1 MELKQVNFSYNANHP
16 LINQFSAKV
25 PQGKILSIIGPN
37 GAGKTTLLRLL
48 TGQLI
53 PDSGQVLVDNQPL
66 ADLDAKERAT
76 KIAIV
81 SQQHH
86 VLDEMTV
93 SDVVKMGRR
102 PFHSLLATISDE
114 EVAPFLEQVQL
125 TKMATRNIASLSGGQ
140 QQRVWIAM
148 ALAQEPE
155 YLFLDEPT
163 TYLDVRYQTELMA
176 LIQKLQADKKMTVIL
191 ILHDINQAMKISD
204 EIWLLKDGQLIA
216 SGRPEQLLNESLLSA
231 AFGMTVHVVTVP
243 GYGQYV
249 VQV

>member
-1 MELKQVNFSYNANHP
+1 
-16 LINQFSAKV
+16 
-25 PQGKILSIIGPN
+25 
-37 GAGKTTLLRLL
+37 
-48 TGQLI
+48 
-53 PDSGQVLVDNQPL
+53 
-66 ADLDAKERAT
+66 
-76 KIAIV
+76 
-81 SQQHH
+81 
-86 VLDEMTV
+86 
-93 SDVVKMGRR
+93 MGRR

-114 EVAPFLEQVQL
+114 EVAPYLEQVQL

-216 SGRPEQLLNESLLSA
+216 SGRPEQLLNE
-231 AFGMTVHVVTVP
+231 
-243 GYGQYV
+243 
-249 VQV
+249 

>member
-37 GAGKTTLLRLL
+37 GAGKTTLLQLL

-102 PFHSLLATISDE
+102 PFHSLLAVISDE

>member
-204 EIWLLKDGQLIA
+204 EIWLLKNGQLIA

>member
-16 LINQFSAKV
+16 LINHFSAKV

-102 PFHSLLATISDE
+102 PFHSLLAVISDE

-204 EIWLLKDGQLIA
+204 EIWLLKNGQLIA